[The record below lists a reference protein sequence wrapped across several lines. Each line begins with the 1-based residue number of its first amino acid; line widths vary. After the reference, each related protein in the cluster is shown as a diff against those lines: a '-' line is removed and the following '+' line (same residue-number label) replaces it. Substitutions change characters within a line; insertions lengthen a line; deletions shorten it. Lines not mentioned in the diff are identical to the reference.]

1 MLKNEAFNNSFDK
14 LVSGISAEERR
25 FLLERLK
32 QETAALPPQPLSVP
46 AEQASDT
53 RTLQVRIQTE
63 SPLYR
68 FILWLRA
75 LLTNQSRETLYNK
88 DVMADTARK
97 IARAHPGLIDF
108 PHGVLESIFYEKL
121 KDIHDCASF
130 FKPYIAAAYE
140 NSGEFYVFLS
150 TFVAPEIAEHI
161 DNEAD
166 PYAIPF
172 DRPLTNELR
181 VSLAR
186 KLDTAIRD
194 ISSEAKANMYEA
206 VRAVEWLRQ
215 FTALPYLHFLAQF
228 TAIASSSHTCPF
240 GNAHTDYASFARVLS
255 NGVSISNEVLESLFF
270 FVQRKA
276 TRTLALDADSEKALK
291 DFLKKAAATLSS
303 IRIFIETVPLV
314 PIGRIVHANC
324 TWLPEP
330 FGGAEDWSIKFRG
343 QWKAIF
349 DERWNSWLAD
359 RKKHQ
364 LVDSLTVHFGLEEF
378 PELPY
383 RPWASLWGGI
393 PFRCEMTAGFLAW
406 FASNKYGEAMPTLTT
421 LMLEGIFL
429 KNENRIEFSEAVNDF
444 ASTNKKIETFAE
456 SLAPRG
462 TKGIVFESI
471 ASEHIRSL
479 KGQARI
485 DSLMLAIEAEVREL
499 GGAFCRECRTIEN
512 IFSGIFNESKSADYD
527 VLQNFMTIQGRDNQ
541 DFRDKML
548 DVRSLLQNSFK
559 LLAEIEPFNL
569 PRETPSDAAA
579 AE

>member
-1 MLKNEAFNNSFDK
+1 MLKNEAVNNSFDK

-32 QETAALPPQPLSVP
+32 QENTTSPPQSLSVP
-46 AEQASDT
+46 DEQMPDT

-63 SPLYR
+63 SPFYR
-68 FILWLRA
+68 FILWLRM

-88 DVMADTARK
+88 DVMADAARK

-108 PHGVLESIFYEKL
+108 PHGILESIFYEKL
-121 KDIHDCASF
+121 KDLHNCASF
-130 FKPYIAAAYE
+130 FKPYIAQAYD
-140 NSGEFYVFLS
+140 SPGEFYVFLS

-161 DNEAD
+161 DREAD
-166 PYAIPF
+166 PYTIPF
-172 DRPLTNELR
+172 NRPLTNELR
-181 VSLAR
+181 ISLVR
-186 KLDTAIRD
+186 KLETAIRD

-228 TAIASSSHTCPF
+228 TAIASNSYTCPF
-240 GNAHTDYASFARVLS
+240 ANAHTDYASFTRVLS
-255 NGVSISNEVLESLFF
+255 NGVQISNEVLESLFF

-276 TRTLALDADSEKALK
+276 TRTLALDTGTEKALK
-291 DFLKKAAATLSS
+291 DFLKNSAATLLG
-303 IRIFIETVPLV
+303 IRMFIETVPLIA
-314 PIGRIVHANC
+314 IGRIVHGNC
-324 TWLPEP
+324 TWFPEA
-330 FGGAEDWSIKFRG
+330 FGGAEDWTVKFRG
-343 QWKAIF
+343 QWKAAF
-349 DERWNSWLAD
+349 DERWNSWLSD

-364 LVDSLTVHFGLEEF
+364 LVNSLTVHFGLHEF

-406 FASNKYGEAMPTLTT
+406 FASNKYQDAIPTLTT

-444 ASTNKKIETFAE
+444 ASTNKKIESFTE

-462 TKGIVFESI
+462 TRGIVFEGI

-479 KGQARI
+479 KGQSRI
-485 DSLMLAIEAEVREL
+485 DSLMLTIETEVREL
-499 GGAFCRECRTIEN
+499 SGAFCRECRIIEN
-512 IFSGIFNESKSADYD
+512 IFSGIFNEGKNADYD
-527 VLQNFMTIQGRDNQ
+527 ALQNLMTIQGRDNQ

-548 DVRSLLQNSFK
+548 DVRNLLQNAFK

-569 PRETPSDAAA
+569 PRDVSSDTAGT
-579 AE
+579 E

>member
-1 MLKNEAFNNSFDK
+1 
-14 LVSGISAEERR
+14 
-25 FLLERLK
+25 
-32 QETAALPPQPLSVP
+32 
-46 AEQASDT
+46 
-53 RTLQVRIQTE
+53 
-63 SPLYR
+63 
-68 FILWLRA
+68 
-75 LLTNQSRETLYNK
+75 
-88 DVMADTARK
+88 MADTARK

-186 KLDTAIRD
+186 KLDAAIRD

-303 IRIFIETVPLV
+303 IRMFIETVPLV
-314 PIGRIVHANC
+314 PIGRIVHGNC
-324 TWLPEP
+324 TWFPEP

-349 DERWNSWLAD
+349 DERWNSWLTD

-364 LVDSLTVHFGLEEF
+364 LVDSLYVHFGLQEF

-444 ASTNKKIETFAE
+444 ASTNKKIEAFTE

-479 KGQARI
+479 KGQERI
-485 DSLMLAIEAEVREL
+485 DSLMLTIEAEVREL
-499 GGAFCRECRTIEN
+499 GSAFCKECRTIEN

-548 DVRSLLQNSFK
+548 DVRSLLQNAFK

-569 PRETPSDAAA
+569 PREAPSDAAA

>member
-1 MLKNEAFNNSFDK
+1 MLKNEAFDNSFDK

-186 KLDTAIRD
+186 KLDAAIRD

-303 IRIFIETVPLV
+303 IRMFIETVPLV
-314 PIGRIVHANC
+314 PIGRIVHGNC
-324 TWLPEP
+324 TWFPEP

-349 DERWNSWLAD
+349 DERWNSWLTD

-364 LVDSLTVHFGLEEF
+364 LVDSLYVHFGLQEF

-406 FASNKYGEAMPTLTT
+406 FASNKYGEAIPTLTT

-444 ASTNKKIETFAE
+444 ASTNKKIEAFTE

-479 KGQARI
+479 KGQERI

-499 GGAFCRECRTIEN
+499 GSAFCKECRTIEN

-548 DVRSLLQNSFK
+548 DVRSLLQNAFK

-569 PRETPSDAAA
+569 PREAPSDAAA

>member
-121 KDIHDCASF
+121 KDLHDCASF

-186 KLDTAIRD
+186 KLDAAIRD

-240 GNAHTDYASFARVLS
+240 GNAHTDYTSFARVLS

-444 ASTNKKIETFAE
+444 ASTNKKIEAFTE

-479 KGQARI
+479 KGQERI

-499 GGAFCRECRTIEN
+499 GSAFCKECRTIEN

-527 VLQNFMTIQGRDNQ
+527 ALQNLMTIQGRDNQ
-541 DFRDKML
+541 DFRDKIL
-548 DVRSLLQNSFK
+548 EVRSLLQNAFK

-569 PRETPSDAAA
+569 PREAPSDAAA

>member
-1 MLKNEAFNNSFDK
+1 MLKNDASNNSFDK

-32 QETAALPPQPLSVP
+32 QEHAGKVPQSLSVP
-46 AEQASDT
+46 DEQASDT
-53 RTLQVRIQTE
+53 RALHVRIQTE
-63 SPLYR
+63 SLLYR
-68 FILWLRA
+68 FVLWLRA

-88 DVMADTARK
+88 DFMADEAKK

-108 PHGVLESIFYEKL
+108 PHSVLESIFYEKL

-186 KLDTAIRD
+186 KLDAAIRD

-240 GNAHTDYASFARVLS
+240 GNAHTDYTSFARVLS

-303 IRIFIETVPLV
+303 IRMFIETVPLV
-314 PIGRIVHANC
+314 PIGRIVHGNC
-324 TWLPEP
+324 TWFPEP
-330 FGGAEDWSIKFRG
+330 FGGAEDWAIKFRG

-444 ASTNKKIETFAE
+444 ASTNKKIEAFTE

-479 KGQARI
+479 KGQERI

-499 GGAFCRECRTIEN
+499 GSAFCKECRTIEN

-548 DVRSLLQNSFK
+548 DVRSLLQNAFK

-569 PRETPSDAAA
+569 PREAPSDAAG

>member
-1 MLKNEAFNNSFDK
+1 MLKNDASNNSFDK

-32 QETAALPPQPLSVP
+32 QEHAGKVPQSLSVP
-46 AEQASDT
+46 DEQASDT
-53 RTLQVRIQTE
+53 RALHVRIQTE
-63 SPLYR
+63 SLLYR
-68 FILWLRA
+68 FVLWLRA

-88 DVMADTARK
+88 DFMADEARK

-108 PHGVLESIFYEKL
+108 PHSVLESIFYEKL

-130 FKPYIAAAYE
+130 FKPYIAQAYE
-140 NSGEFYVFLS
+140 NPGEFYVFLS
-150 TFVAPEIAEHI
+150 TFVAPEIAERI
-161 DNEAD
+161 DSEAD
-166 PYAIPF
+166 PYSIPF

-181 VSLAR
+181 VSLTR
-186 KLDTAIRD
+186 KLDAAIRD
-194 ISSEAKANMYEA
+194 ISSAAKANMYEA

-228 TAIASSSHTCPF
+228 TAIASSSYTCPF
-240 GNAHTDYASFARVLS
+240 ANAHTDYPAFARVLS
-255 NGVSISNEVLESLFF
+255 NGMLISNEVLESLFF
-270 FVQRKA
+270 FVRRKMVH
-276 TRTLALDADSEKALK
+276 TLALDAGAEKALK
-291 DFLKKAAATLSS
+291 DFLQKSAATLSS
-303 IRIFIETVPLV
+303 IRMFIETVPLV
-314 PIGRIVHANC
+314 AIGRIVHGNC
-324 TWLPEP
+324 TWVPEP
-330 FGGAEDWSIKFRG
+330 FGGAEDWAIKFRG
-343 QWKAIF
+343 QWKAVF

-364 LVDSLTVHFGLEEF
+364 LVDSLTLHFGLQEF

-444 ASTNKKIETFAE
+444 ASTNKKIEAFAE

-485 DSLMLAIEAEVREL
+485 DSLMLAIEAEIREL

>member
-1 MLKNEAFNNSFDK
+1 MLKNDTFNNSFDK

-32 QETAALPPQPLSVP
+32 QEHAGEAPLPLSVP
-46 AEQASDT
+46 DEQASDT
-53 RTLQVRIQTE
+53 RALQVRIQTE
-63 SPLYR
+63 SLLYR
-68 FILWLRA
+68 FVLWLRA
-75 LLTNQSRETLYNK
+75 LLSNQSRETLYNK
-88 DVMADTARK
+88 DYMADTAKK

-108 PHGVLESIFYEKL
+108 PHAVLESLFYEKL

-130 FKPYIAAAYE
+130 FKPYIAQAYD
-140 NSGEFYVFLS
+140 NPGEFYVFLS

-161 DNEAD
+161 DGEAD

-181 VSLAR
+181 VSLVR
-186 KLDTAIRD
+186 KLDAALRD
-194 ISSEAKANMYEA
+194 ISSEAKTNMYEA

-240 GNAHTDYASFARVLS
+240 ANARTDYAAFVRVLS
-255 NGVSISNEVLESLFF
+255 NGVPISNEVLESLFF

-276 TRTLALDADSEKALK
+276 TRTLSLDAGAEKALK
-291 DFLKKAAATLSS
+291 EFLKKSAATLSG
-303 IRIFIETVPLV
+303 IRMFIETVPLV
-314 PIGRIVHANC
+314 ALGRIVHGNC

-330 FGGAEDWSIKFRG
+330 FGGAEDWAIKFRG
-343 QWKAIF
+343 QWKAVF

-364 LVDSLTVHFGLEEF
+364 LVDSLTVHFGLREF

-393 PFRCEMTAGFLAW
+393 PFRCEMTAGFLSW
-406 FASNKYGEAMPTLTT
+406 FASNKYEEAMPTLTT

-444 ASTNKKIETFAE
+444 SSTNKKIEAFTE

-462 TKGIVFESI
+462 TRGIVVDGI

-485 DSLMLAIEAEVREL
+485 DSLMLAIEAEVRAL
-499 GGAFCRECRTIEN
+499 AGAFCRECRTI
-512 IFSGIFNESKSADYD
+512 
-527 VLQNFMTIQGRDNQ
+527 
-541 DFRDKML
+541 
-548 DVRSLLQNSFK
+548 
-559 LLAEIEPFNL
+559 
-569 PRETPSDAAA
+569 
-579 AE
+579 